1 MKPFDHAELLITSIP
16 PSDWRDL
23 QRQVARVFQECGLVV
38 EIEKDIQTV
47 RGNVEVDVFAKDSEQ
62 RPPVVYLCECKR
74 WKSRVPKN
82 VVHALETVVA
92 NYGANWGIIISSV
105 GFQRGA
111 YEASQQTNL
120 RLLDWNEFQKLFAPL
135 WVERFMIPRI
145 REGVAP
151 LLEYD
156 SAIKYRFDEKR
167 DDKLTPFIKK
177 WHEDYILKYGLILL
191 FARSLQRASLYQK
204 LTLPIKGSLPKLLVP
219 TEEKLINQPL
229 LMEAAALRE
238 FLEAFIDTAQ
248 KAVAELQ
255 EDFRKFSDLFFV
267 S

>member
-1 MKPFDHAELLITSIP
+1 MKPLDHSELLITSIP

-23 QRQVARVFQECGLVV
+23 QGQVARVFQECGLEV

-47 RGNVEVDVFAKDSEQ
+47 RGNVEVDVFARDSEQ

-82 VVHALETVVA
+82 VVHALGTVVS
-92 NYGANWGIIISSV
+92 NYGANWGIIISSM
-105 GFQRGA
+105 GFQKGA

-120 RLLDWNEFQKLFAPL
+120 RLLDWNEFQGLFAPL

-145 REGVAP
+145 KEGVAS

-167 DDKLTPFIKK
+167 DDKLTPFIKI
-177 WHEDYILKYGLILL
+177 WYEEYIIRYGLILYY
-191 FARSLQRASLYQK
+191 ARRLQRASSYQSFK
-204 LTLPIKGSLPKLLVP
+204 LPIKEGWPEVFLP
-219 TEEKLINQPL
+219 TEEEVINQPV
-229 LMEAAALRE
+229 MEAASLRE
-238 FLEAFIDTAQ
+238 FLEAFIEATQ
-248 KAVAELQ
+248 KGVAEL
-255 EDFRKFSDLFFV
+255 EDDFRKFSDLFFV